1 MNGMKQKNAVQFVLC
16 AAALVLAFVLAVVS
30 ILDYRRSAK
39 ENSSLTEQIRDT
51 RSEKDTVIASN
62 EILRE
67 EVRHLKNKIK
77 DAKKDLKDIE
87 KIPKRIQQID
97 KLSGNISDLEAQLA
111 DLDQE
116 IEALRSQLPPGTV
129 VETDD

>member
-1 MNGMKQKNAVQFVLC
+1 MLKPFCL
-16 AAALVLAFVLAVVS
+16 
-30 ILDYRRSAK
+30 
-39 ENSSLTEQIRDT
+39 
-51 RSEKDTVIASN
+51 RSERKASAFLFSYSSVLT
-62 EILRE
+62 I
-67 EVRHLKNKIK
+67 
-77 DAKKDLKDIE
+77 KDLKDVE

-111 DLDQE
+111 DLNQE